1 MAEKSRGRKS
11 FVPVAIAG
19 VVAVLGLVALLV
31 VDHGP
36 WNKPVVKPPT
46 AVLQGDTASAARE
59 VGATVT
65 PTDPKP
71 ALEPVAPGP
80 KPVNPAIPAAPVRE
94 GEAPK

>member
-1 MAEKSRGRKS
+1 MAEQSRGLKS
-11 FVPVAIAG
+11 FRPVAIAV
-19 VVAVLGLVALLV
+19 VVAFVGLVALLV
-31 VDHGP
+31 VNHGP

-46 AVLQGDTASAARE
+46 TVPQGNTAAAARE

-65 PTDPKP
+65 PTDPKS

-80 KPVNPAIPAAPVRE
+80 KPVNPAIPATPVPA